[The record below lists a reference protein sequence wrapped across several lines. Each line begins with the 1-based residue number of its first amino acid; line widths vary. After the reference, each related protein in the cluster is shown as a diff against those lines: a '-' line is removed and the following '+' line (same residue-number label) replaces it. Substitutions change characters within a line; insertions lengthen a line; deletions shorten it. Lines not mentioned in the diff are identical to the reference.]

1 MSRQHDARQD
11 DASAHPHPSVTVDVV
26 VFGMFGSLDSFDG
39 VDDNHADNGHTYAEE
54 GAWPGRHAS
63 EPGAFGK
70 VGEAPVGDQPEVRV
84 LLVRRRYCPYEGCW
98 AIPGGFV
105 HMDESLD
112 DAARRELE
120 EETGLRDVYLEQ
132 LYTFGAPARDPR
144 TRVISVAYYALLP
157 GDVEE
162 PRGSD
167 DAGEA
172 RWFAVTHLP
181 PNLAFDHATI
191 LDTALRRLRAKA
203 DYAGIAREFLPPRF
217 TLRRLRRIYETVLGR
232 RLDRANFTRRILAE
246 DDIEETGE
254 IDRSGAHRPAK
265 LYRYRRDRIRG
276 TRDRGSAL
284 T

>member
-39 VDDNHADNGHTYAEE
+39 VDDSPVDNGHTHAEE
-54 GAWPGRHAS
+54 GARSGRHVS
-63 EPGAFGK
+63 EPGAFGH
-70 VGEAPVGDQPEVRV
+70 GAGAPVSDQPEVRV
-84 LLVRRRYCPYEGCW
+84 LLVRRRHCPYQGCW

-105 HMDESLD
+105 RMDESLD

-132 LYTFGAPARDPR
+132 LYTFGAPQRDPR

-162 PRGSD
+162 PRTSD
-167 DAGEA
+167 DGGEA
-172 RWFAVTHLP
+172 RWFAVAHLP

-265 LYRYRRDRIRG
+265 LYRYRHRRDRIYG
-276 TRDRGSAL
+276 TRDRE
-284 T
+284 